1 MKISRRVVA
10 GDGTAKKE
18 EKVTSIFNHFYDV
31 DHLHPQGAD
40 NQREARLEVRDQ
52 DHVPAGGGPGPQ
64 QDPRR
69 HRVHHQGQA
78 PRPLQTG
85 GARPQVLLQD
95 FTKRGEYCHSYFIS
109 FQQFVHF

>member
-18 EKVTSIFNHFYDV
+18 EKVKIIFNNFYD
-31 DHLHPQGAD
+31 DHLYPPGAD
-40 NQREARLEVRDQ
+40 YQREARLEVWDK
-52 DHVPAGGGPGPQ
+52 DHFPEGGGPGPQ

-69 HRVHHQGQA
+69 HCVHHQGQA
-78 PRPLQTG
+78 PRPLPER

-95 FTKRGEYCHSYFIS
+95 FTQRGKYWHS
-109 FQQFVHF
+109 

>member
-18 EKVTSIFNHFYDV
+18 EKVKIIFNNFYEDY
-31 DHLHPQGAD
+31 LYPLLGAD

-52 DHVPAGGGPGPQ
+52 DHFPEGGGPGPQ

-78 PRPLQTG
+78 PRPLQEG

-95 FTKRGEYCHSYFIS
+95 FTQRGK
-109 FQQFVHF
+109 

>member
-1 MKISRRVVA
+1 MQLDSQTRSSQNLN
-10 GDGTAKKE
+10 
-18 EKVTSIFNHFYDV
+18 SIELDFIGLKTCHHS
-31 DHLHPQGAD
+31 DHPGAD

-78 PRPLQTG
+78 PRPLQAG

-95 FTKRGEYCHSYFIS
+95 FT
-109 FQQFVHF
+109 